1 MKTPKRSVVSKKVS
15 DDEKLNASRWSAFI
29 VASGTPVNE
38 LTDEWYTFFDKQAD
52 VETAS
57 VELVKLIDLAIDAD
71 KVKENK

>member
-1 MKTPKRSVVSKKVS
+1 MKTPRKAVVTKRISE
-15 DDEKLNASRWSAFI
+15 DEKLNAARWSAFI

-57 VELVKLIDLAIDAD
+57 VELVKLVDKAIAKDM
-71 KVKENK
+71 ENIR

>member
-1 MKTPKRSVVSKKVS
+1 MKTPKRAVVSKKLS
-15 DDEKLNASRWSAFI
+15 DDEKLNALRWSAFI

-57 VELVKLIDLAIDAD
+57 VELVKLVDKAIAKDM
-71 KVKENK
+71 ENTK

>member
-1 MKTPKRSVVSKKVS
+1 MAVKTKRSVVSKKVS
-15 DDEKLNASRWSAFI
+15 DEEKLNALRWSAFI

-57 VELVKLIDLAIDAD
+57 IELVKLVDLAILKDE
-71 KVKENK
+71 KK